1 MKTNYLLALGLI
13 MCLNNAASAQTDTPE
28 PKKFRITF
36 SERARMTTVGEASTL
51 DHEKPVNTFTR
62 WRTYLGAEYNPNLH
76 FGMKVELANEAR
88 IWITPPAKKTAFN
101 EIFFNQ
107 LYVDWNDIAN
117 LPIDLRLGR
126 QNIKFDEGFMMV
138 DGNPMVGSRSD
149 YFNAAKATFRF
160 DEKNNLTALFVYNP
174 HRDKLLPVLNE
185 GDHYQ
190 PLEEQ
195 TNNGAGLY
203 YKGNLHPV
211 DLSAYY
217 FYKKY
222 FKNTTLPEAETHAI
236 GARANLALP
245 GNDFHFIS
253 EFAYEFGKV
262 ADLDRRA
269 WGGYSRLEYNIG
281 RYLYVLDQ
289 LSVGS
294 VYMSGDDPTTPTIE
308 GFDPMWNRWTR
319 WGESYIYTL
328 ATETGKISYW
338 SNLASINAGLKA
350 TLAPNVRLD
359 ANYMHLFAM
368 QLNPAS
374 PFTSGGGK
382 TRGDLYYARVS
393 YQINPHWSGHLHF
406 EHFNPG
412 NYYFNG
418 ADNYNWVRFE
428 LMYKL

>member
-1 MKTNYLLALGLI
+1 MKTNYLLALGLLV
-13 MCLNNAASAQTDTPE
+13 CLHGTAKAQTDDTAEQKP
-28 PKKFRITF
+28 FRLTF
-36 SERARMTTVGEASTL
+36 SERARMTTIGEASTL
-51 DHEKPVNTFTR
+51 DHYAPITTFTR
-62 WRTYLGAEYNPNLH
+62 WRTYFGAYYNPSRH
-76 FGMKVELANEAR
+76 FEFRAELGNEAR
-88 IWITPPAKKTAFN
+88 LYLTPPTAKTAVN

-107 LYVDWNDIAN
+107 LYVDWRDIAD
-117 LPIDLRLGR
+117 LPIDLCVGR

-160 DEKNNLTALFVYNP
+160 DERNCLTALFVYNP
-174 HRDKLLPVLNE
+174 HRDKLLPVINE
-185 GDHYQ
+185 GDHYKS
-190 PLEEQ
+190 LEEQ
-195 TNNGAGLY
+195 TNNGAALY
-203 YKGNLHPV
+203 YQAQLSPV

-217 FYKKY
+217 FYKNY
-222 FKNTTLPEAETHAI
+222 FKTATLPDAETHAL
-236 GARANLALP
+236 GARVNVALP

-262 ADLDRRA
+262 ADRNRRA

-319 WGESYIYTL
+319 WSEGYIYTL
-328 ATETGKISYW
+328 AAETGKISYW
-338 SNLASINAGLKA
+338 SNLASINAGFKA
-350 TLAPNVRLD
+350 SLAPNVSLN

-368 QLNPAS
+368 HNPGTA
-374 PFTSGGGK
+374 FTSGGGK
-382 TRGDLYYARVS
+382 TRGDLYTARIS
-393 YQINPHWSGHLHF
+393 YQINPHWSGHLHY

-412 NYYFNG
+412 NYYFRG
-418 ADNYNWVRFE
+418 ADNFNWVRFE